1 MENTDDVVSAAND
14 AVRLSA
20 NESTLAAFTKLYDT
34 GIKDLVVERNE
45 FNQMLEAAQN
55 GGIKIGKR
63 VAYRNVA
70 LGTAA
75 VFLVAPAVAQW
86 TLYYFQN
93 KRNKR

>member
-70 LGTAA
+70 LGSA
-75 VFLVAPAVAQW
+75 VVLLAAPAV
-86 TLYYFQN
+86 TLWVVERFRPKKKN
-93 KRNKR
+93 

>member
-70 LGTAA
+70 LGSAVVLLAA
-75 VFLVAPAVAQW
+75 PTVALWVVER
-86 TLYYFQN
+86 FQRKN
-93 KRNKR
+93 DR